1 MFSEL
6 TAWLLEAIKTH
17 GIVAVILGVVIETL
31 IVPLPSPVIV
41 MAAGYIL
48 IPQGT
53 TITIILNALWISIIA
68 GTAQTIGSFLLYLP
82 GYYIGKPFIEKY
94 EKYHGVSWKEI
105 KQFQKKFSKGKKEFV
120 TLFFLRALPIIPLSV
135 VSGLAGVMK
144 IEPKKYTVATWLGT
158 IPRDFS
164 LAMLG
169 FFMGEFY
176 TTIASK
182 IDNAETIM
190 TIIIVLMVIVYIIG
204 QKTGMIEKLR
214 KRVLK

>member
-1 MFSEL
+1 MFAEL
-6 TAWLLEAIKTH
+6 TTWLLEAIKTH
-17 GIVAVILGVVIETL
+17 GILAVILGVVIETL

-48 IPQGT
+48 IPQGSI
-53 TITIILNALWISIIA
+53 ITILLSALWISIIA

-82 GYYIGKPFIEKY
+82 GYYIGKPFIERY

-120 TLFFLRALPIIPLSV
+120 TLFFLRALPIMPLSV

-144 IEPKKYTVATWLGT
+144 IEPKKYTIATWLGT
-158 IPRDFS
+158 IPRDFF
-164 LAMLG
+164 LAILG

-176 TTIASK
+176 TAIASK

-190 TIIIVLMVIVYIIG
+190 TIIIVLMVIGYIIG

>member
-17 GIVAVILGVVIETL
+17 GIFAVILGVVIETL

-48 IPQGT
+48 IPHGSI
-53 TITIILNALWISIIA
+53 ITIILSALWISIIA
-68 GTAQTIGSFLLYLP
+68 GTAQTIGSFLIYLP
-82 GYYIGKPFIEKY
+82 GYYIGKPFIERY

-120 TLFFLRALPIIPLSV
+120 TLFFLRALPIMPLSV

-164 LAMLG
+164 LAILG

-176 TTIASK
+176 TAIAGR